1 MARKLSRDMVV
12 HDKELRKIIQSG
24 VDPNTTLAKRHFD
37 PIVIKEIEEE
47 RNKKIGNN
55 LASKCQSALLE
66 RYNSNPKNAVTNNID
81 EIISND
87 ILKIRQVIQN
97 MIDYGDA
104 RVFKVIPQELN
115 DLINTYGMVAQEYFH
130 VVVGTTTDSHVY
142 VVPESH
148 HQCNRC
154 GKYKAP
160 RYFLSTN
167 SDAARGKTS
176 ICTECANKLFKKY
189 LKDYKDIREV
199 LILMSHKL
207 DIYVYQPTLEK
218 YVRYFDDPK
227 GKEDIINGKFL
238 SKYVADLYFQKH
250 LNQDI
255 KDYNFEHT
263 KLEGVPFK
271 CVVAPSIVPQIYHDR
286 LVVEVE
292 TENTMGSFDEEIDDE
307 EKQLSQSTI
316 RKLQYKFGQFDPQ
329 DLRWLERKYRELDD
343 AYDITELS
351 TKKLIIQLCCQE
363 LTIVRKRE
371 QGVDVNKEYK
381 SFIDTM
387 KELKLTPKQQA
398 KIEGGNTFS
407 SFGEFINECERRGPI
422 IQRDKK
428 FDDVDGVYRFMVAIA
443 GAIAKTL
450 GKKNEYTDA
459 FDKIYGEYSSNLL
472 DLDLGDEDG

>member
-160 RYFLSTN
+160 RYF
-167 SDAARGKTS
+167 
-176 ICTECANKLFKKY
+176 
-189 LKDYKDIREV
+189 
-199 LILMSHKL
+199 
-207 DIYVYQPTLEK
+207 
-218 YVRYFDDPK
+218 
-227 GKEDIINGKFL
+227 
-238 SKYVADLYFQKH
+238 
-250 LNQDI
+250 
-255 KDYNFEHT
+255 
-263 KLEGVPFK
+263 
-271 CVVAPSIVPQIYHDR
+271 
-286 LVVEVE
+286 
-292 TENTMGSFDEEIDDE
+292 
-307 EKQLSQSTI
+307 
-316 RKLQYKFGQFDPQ
+316 
-329 DLRWLERKYRELDD
+329 
-343 AYDITELS
+343 
-351 TKKLIIQLCCQE
+351 
-363 LTIVRKRE
+363 
-371 QGVDVNKEYK
+371 
-381 SFIDTM
+381 
-387 KELKLTPKQQA
+387 
-398 KIEGGNTFS
+398 
-407 SFGEFINECERRGPI
+407 
-422 IQRDKK
+422 
-428 FDDVDGVYRFMVAIA
+428 
-443 GAIAKTL
+443 
-450 GKKNEYTDA
+450 
-459 FDKIYGEYSSNLL
+459 
-472 DLDLGDEDG
+472 